1 MKNKQRRRTP
11 RRYTSAPLRA
21 NIMERTGT
29 AVFTHY
35 PEHEASP
42 RPQTTMLTSPP
53 KSARDIVSLLLAC
66 TGFALAGLSNANVEL
81 LPGTPTTVV
90 ISIDDQAQA
99 AFVLPIS
106 ETEACKA
113 FGMPAPLPRDREL
126 EALWEEEHH
135 AC

>member
-1 MKNKQRRRTP
+1 MKKNSRISP
-11 RRYTSAPLRA
+11 RRHTSTPLHTS
-21 NIMERTGT
+21 IMERTGLT
-29 AVFTHY
+29 LSE
-35 PEHEASP
+35 PEAQPVS
-42 RPQTTMLTSPP
+42 QTIMLTLPP
-53 KSARDIVSLLLAC
+53 KPARDILSLLLAC
-66 TGFALAGLSNANVEL
+66 TGFALAAEPNASVEL

-90 ISIDDQAQA
+90 ISTNNIAQA

-126 EALWEEEHH
+126 EQLWEEDRHH

>member
-1 MKNKQRRRTP
+1 MKKNSRHRSRNNTP
-11 RRYTSAPLRA
+11 APLLA
-21 NIMERTGT
+21 SIGERTGLT
-29 AVFTHY
+29 LSE
-35 PEHEASP
+35 PEAPPVS
-42 RPQTTMLTSPP
+42 QTIMLTPPP
-53 KSARDIVSLLLAC
+53 KPARDILSLLLAC
-66 TGFALAGLSNANVEL
+66 TGFALAAEPNASVEL

>member
-1 MKNKQRRRTP
+1 MKNNL
-11 RRYTSAPLRA
+11 RRYPRNNTPAPLLA
-21 NIMERTGT
+21 SIGERTGLT
-29 AVFTHY
+29 LTEPKAPPV
-35 PEHEASP
+35 
-42 RPQTTMLTSPP
+42 PQTIMLTPPP
-53 KSARDIVSLLLAC
+53 KPARDILSLLLAC
-66 TGFALAGLSNANVEL
+66 TGFALAAEPNASVEL